1 MLQQCAALACLRLES
16 QCSSHVVFRMYA
28 NSMLAGVRRV
38 CRQPCVCGV
47 LLYENFVIA
56 VEAGLGN
63 TEFVVAV
70 ERGRFTV
77 DGTVPMRETY
87 RKFRI
92 L

>member
-1 MLQQCAALACLRLES
+1 
-16 QCSSHVVFRMYA
+16 
-28 NSMLAGVRRV
+28 
-38 CRQPCVCGV
+38 VCGV